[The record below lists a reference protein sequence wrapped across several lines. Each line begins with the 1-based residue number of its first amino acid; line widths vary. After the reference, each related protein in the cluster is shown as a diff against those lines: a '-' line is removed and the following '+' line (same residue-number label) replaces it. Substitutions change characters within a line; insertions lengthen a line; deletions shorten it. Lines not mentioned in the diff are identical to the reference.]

1 MFFTMKRMRYLFFLM
16 TTMLFACCSSDS
28 ETKAETPAST
38 PTPGN
43 TKTLVAYY
51 SYTGDSRAIAN
62 EVSGQLKCD
71 VVEITPQDKT
81 QKYEANN
88 YAVGNKLL
96 NDIKAGNYPAIDPVN
111 VNFSNYDNIIIVT
124 PLWHS
129 QMAAIMQTFLN
140 SNASAM
146 AHKHVALIVS
156 SHSSGISGVVSDA
169 KRLLPDVSWMGDA
182 LWINNSNRSNTASL
196 VRNWLGGLNFK
207 TSNMETKNMNIT
219 IDGTTLS
226 VVLDDNAATRELAE
240 ALKQGAITYNA
251 DDYGGFEKVGALGR
265 SLTTSNQQITTQA
278 GDVIL
283 YNGNQIVLFYGS
295 NSWSYTR
302 LGRIQYDSLDQLK
315 SFLKAGQGRV
325 SVTLSLPGTTA
336 INQAK
341 HSHTDGD
348 AFYSLN
354 GQRVEHPSHGV
365 YIKKGKK
372 VIL

>member
-1 MFFTMKRMRYLFFLM
+1 MKRMRYLFFLM

-38 PTPGN
+38 PTPGS

-129 QMAAIMQTFLN
+129 QMAAIMQTFLHN
-140 SNASAM
+140 IASVM
-146 AHKHVALIVS
+146 AHKQVALIVS

-196 VRNWLGGLNFK
+196 VRDWLGGLNFK
-207 TSNMETKNMNIT
+207 NSNMETKNMNIT

-240 ALKQGAITYNA
+240 ALKLGAITYNA

-302 LGRIQYDSLDQLK
+302 LGRLQYDSLDQLK

-341 HSHTDGD
+341 HSHTDGE

-365 YIKKGKK
+365 YIKKGIK